1 MLMFC
6 SLRFQYFSHP
16 SKLTEYFFNSTL
28 SPLGRWRISTR
39 PPLPPFGRH
48 PPAPGAPA
56 TEAARRPVP
65 IPHRPSG
72 VRARAPREALE
83 AGLHFCVLP
92 ISSYSQCLW
101 SMLIAQTRV
110 SRLVGNVFS
119 SIFICCQ
126 LLFLRHVAQVS
137 QKTFLPSSFSIRL
150 YSPLF
155 HRETISYMR

>member
-1 MLMFC
+1 LLMFC

-16 SKLTEYFFNSTL
+16 SKLTEYFLTL
-28 SPLGRWRISTR
+28 LYHLWVVGVSARL
-39 PPLPPFGRH
+39 PLPPFGQH

-72 VRARAPREALE
+72 VRTRAPREALE
-83 AGLHFCVLP
+83 AGLHFCVFP

-101 SMLIAQTRV
+101 SMLTAQTRV